1 MSPSPQRLQLRGR
14 LTRGVAWLVGIVAAS
29 FLVFLF
35 AGASARASLFQW
47 FLLTPYSLFH
57 EGKIWQLA
65 TSAVIYPDVVGFL
78 LDGLMLF
85 LFVPILEKWW
95 GTKRFVTFVIAT
107 SLVGNLAAAAVGA
120 ALGQPLAAI
129 CGLTPFIYG
138 SIVAFGVLFADQPV
152 QLFGVMPIKG
162 SSLALGAA
170 ALMLLRVLLEK
181 EWVTGAGAFAAMGL
195 AYVMTTGSFTPN
207 LWWLKWKRWRVRK
220 KLGVLD
226 GGVASKSKRP
236 DKQKWIN

>member
-35 AGASARASLFQW
+35 AGASANASLFRW
-47 FLLTPYSLFH
+47 LLLTPYSLFH

-65 TSAVIYPDVVGFL
+65 TSAVVYPTSDVVAFL

-120 ALGQPLAAI
+120 ALGQPLVAI
-129 CGLTPFIYG
+129 YGLTPFIYG
-138 SIVAFGVLFADQPV
+138 SIVAFGVLFAQQPV

-181 EWVTGAGAFAAMGL
+181 EWVTGAGAFTAMGL

-226 GGVASKSKRP
+226 GGAKKP